1 MRTFSFEI
9 APADPDVFEGDELK
23 HWAERLFEVFQGDV
37 TPCVRSGVAYL
48 HCDVQADSLEAA
60 ITSVLDGLQA
70 LSLPVNRLEMD
81 SEEMG
86 LLKAA

>member
-9 APADPDVFEGDELK
+9 APAAPDVFDGDELK
-23 HWAERLFEVFQGDV
+23 QWAERLFEAFQGDV

-48 HCDVQADSLEAA
+48 HCYVQSDSLEAA

-70 LSLPVNRLEMD
+70 LSLPVKRLEMD
-81 SEEMG
+81 SEGMG